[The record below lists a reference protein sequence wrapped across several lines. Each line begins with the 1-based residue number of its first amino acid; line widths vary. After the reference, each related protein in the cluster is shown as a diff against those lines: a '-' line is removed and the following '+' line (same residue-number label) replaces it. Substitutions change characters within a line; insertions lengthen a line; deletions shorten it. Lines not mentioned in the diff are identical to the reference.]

1 MTETRR
7 PRPMDRP
14 RPMTR
19 VAETRRMTTV
29 QAILDALDL
38 SMARDP
44 NVLLLGED
52 VSDPTGGGV
61 FHTSEGL
68 STKYGEDRVRATPI
82 SEQAIVGAAIGAAI
96 GGFRPVA
103 EIMFMDFFG
112 VALDQIANHAA
123 KLRYMSGGQTAVPL
137 TIRTAAGAGMQ
148 FGAQHSEMLESWVC
162 HIPGLKVVVASNPA
176 DAKGLL
182 MSAIVDDDPV
192 ITIEPTLNYWVSGRG
207 ARGRPLRAHRQ
218 GSDSPAGS
226 DVTVVTYGRMTGFAL
241 QAAEELAGEGIDA
254 EVIDL
259 RSLVPMDE
267 DAILASVGRTRRAVV
282 VHEAV
287 RRGGL
292 GAEIA
297 SLINEHL
304 FGQLDAPVLRVAGAE
319 HADPVRRRA
328 GAGVPRRL
336 RQDRGG
342 RARGHQ
348 GLMTR

>member
-1 MTETRR
+1 VTETRK
-7 PRPMDRP
+7 
-14 RPMTR
+14 
-19 VAETRRMTTV
+19 MTTV
-29 QAILDALDL
+29 QAIRHALDL

-44 NVLLLGED
+44 SVLLLGED

-61 FHTSEGL
+61 FHASEGL
-68 STKYGEDRVRATPI
+68 SVKYGENRVRATPI

-103 EIMFMDFFG
+103 ELMFMDFFA
-112 VALDQIANHAA
+112 VALDQISNHAA
-123 KLRYMSGGQTAVPL
+123 KLRYMSGGQTTVPL

-162 HIPGLKVVVASNPA
+162 HVPGLKVVVASNPA

-182 MSAIVDDDPV
+182 MSAIADDDPV
-192 ITIEPTLNYWVSGRG
+192 ITIEPTLNYWVSGEVPVG
-207 ARGRPLRAHRQ
+207 EHFVPIGRAATTRR
-218 GSDSPAGS
+218 GS
-226 DVTVVTYGRMTGFAL
+226 DVTVVTYGRVAAFAL
-241 QAAEELAGEGIDA
+241 KAAEELAGEGIDA

-267 DAILASVGRTRRAVV
+267 EAILASVARTRRAVI

-292 GAEIA
+292 GAEIS

-304 FGQLDAPVLRVAGAE
+304 FGELDAPVIRVAAPNTPIPYAE
-319 HADPVRRRA
+319 QLEREFLVDAAKIAEGVRRA
-328 GAGVPRRL
+328 VKYP
-336 RQDRGG
+336 
-342 RARGHQ
+342 
-348 GLMTR
+348 